1 MKIILTKNISG
12 VGSIGDVKNV
22 ATSYARN
29 VLLKNKQAIQATFE
43 NISKL
48 KAHTNK
54 KAKEQTLVLADIEK
68 LNNQLSSLSLT
79 IKAKANDQG
88 KLFAGIDGKKLSRII
103 KEDKNLDINF
113 TQIKLKEPI
122 KKLGTYEVDYE
133 LTRGLKGKFKLEIKQ

>member
-1 MKIILTKNISG
+1 MKIILLKDIQKIGS
-12 VGSIGDVKNV
+12 VGDIKDV
-22 ATSYARN
+22 APGFARN
-29 VLLKNKQAIQATFE
+29 VLLKNKQAILATLE
-43 NISKL
+43 NLSKL
-48 KAHTNK
+48 KIVTDK
-54 KAKEQTLVLADIEK
+54 KTKEQSQNQTELTK

-88 KLFAGIDGKKLSRII
+88 KLFAGIDSKKLSRII